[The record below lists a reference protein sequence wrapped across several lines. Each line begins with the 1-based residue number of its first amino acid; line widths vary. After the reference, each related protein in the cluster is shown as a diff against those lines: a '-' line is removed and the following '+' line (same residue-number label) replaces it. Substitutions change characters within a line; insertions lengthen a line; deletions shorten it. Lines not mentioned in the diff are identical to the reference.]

1 MLVRLLNI
9 SVVVLILWIIALATF
24 ATVNPAGAEE
34 LFSIPWIKFGGLFIN
49 IVLFVSAVTN
59 LLRIYHKEKEVRLV
73 HLKNAIILLVI
84 VTFLIEWKNDWPVIR
99 SLF

>member
-34 LFSIPWIKFGGLFIN
+34 LFSIPWIKFGGQFIN

-99 SLF
+99 SFF

>member
-34 LFSIPWIKFGGLFIN
+34 LFSIPWIKFGGQFIN
-49 IVLFVSAVTN
+49 IVLYVSAVTN

-99 SLF
+99 SFF